1 MRWAW
6 VGKISVGLLLIAFFA
21 SLYFETLIPLVREG
35 DYMRILTTSSGILTI
50 LLGILFLLLS
60 LRTLLS
66 TSPRSGEDVRQRIK
80 ERLEE
85 IKSSQSYLRR
95 LRLYLENLRD
105 ATSFL
110 GTPLAWFLVGFL
122 LILLGSYLINL

>member
-1 MRWAW
+1 
-6 VGKISVGLLLIAFFA
+6 LIAFFA